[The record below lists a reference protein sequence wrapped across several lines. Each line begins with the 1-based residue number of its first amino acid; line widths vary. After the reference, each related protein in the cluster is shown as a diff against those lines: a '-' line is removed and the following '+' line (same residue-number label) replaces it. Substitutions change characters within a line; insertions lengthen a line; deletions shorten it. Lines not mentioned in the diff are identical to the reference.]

1 LPENYKIITLANLKQ
16 LIDNYSM
23 IIHAPQEL
31 LPTYSNPG
39 EAQPNVDMDQ
49 DGHFIYEIFERG
61 LRIKKEVVK
70 DENDLCFLVFNL
82 VTFMMAANFELEH
95 RIEDRDSR
103 RIMFDKQ
110 EELLGQ
116 MREDWKIRKLAEHQS
131 ILKSRPFDDP
141 AGLRAGYIRSL
152 MNSGVPYNEAR
163 RDAYKKYP
171 SPNPTGEV

>member
-1 LPENYKIITLANLKQ
+1 
-16 LIDNYSM
+16 M
-23 IIHAPQEL
+23 IINAPQEL

-49 DGHFIYEIFERG
+49 YGHFIYEIFERG
-61 LRIKKEVVK
+61 LRIKKEVVT

-82 VTFMMAANFELEH
+82 VTFTMAANFELKH
-95 RIEDRDSR
+95 RIEDKDSR

-116 MREDWKIRKLAEHQS
+116 MREDWKIRKYEEHQS

-141 AGLRAGYIRSL
+141 AGLRAGHIRSL
-152 MNSGVPYNEAR
+152 MNSGVPYDDAR
-163 RDAYKKYP
+163 KEAYKKYP
-171 SPNPTGEV
+171 SRNPTGEL